1 METLTDIYINKLY
14 DDLQIEKTAV
24 MLEYKNDKELKN
36 TIIINQK
43 LTIVEGIMKNL
54 IKYRNIR
61 IKQKLKDKDGYFV
74 KKQEPEG
81 GTLKTVFFGI
91 DVDFFE
97 KNFEKYSL
105 IEWFIY
111 GLTPV

>member
-61 IKQKLKDKDGYFV
+61 IKQKLKDMM
-74 KKQEPEG
+74 
-81 GTLKTVFFGI
+81 
-91 DVDFFE
+91 
-97 KNFEKYSL
+97 
-105 IEWFIY
+105 
-111 GLTPV
+111 